1 VTNASAFGDIGYTAV
16 GDPEATDNPTV
27 SEALDG
33 PHAEDWANS
42 IYNENVSLMKREV
55 FEVVDLPMG
64 RKALKSRYL
73 LKLKRMAEGRM
84 KFKARLVVLGCGQRE
99 GIDYLE
105 TFAPVAKGGTIR
117 LLLALSQLLGLHI
130 HQMDVDTAF
139 LYAKLKE
146 EIYMHPPEG
155 MDGIPEG
162 KVLKLLKSLYGLK
175 QSPMNFN
182 NTINEF
188 IESMGFKR
196 CVSDHCL
203 YVRWNGK
210 DIMLLVLYVDDIV
223 IAGSDLAEVEMVK
236 ADFKKR
242 FEMKDLGEL
251 RHYLGMTI
259 ERNGSESIKVHQ
271 ADYAR
276 TVVKKYQRYLKAGN
290 RHRATVPMTRDMKLT
305 RDEKRTAKQ
314 QAYVDSFP
322 YQELLGSLLYLAV
335 NTRPDIA
342 FAVNACARYSNSPT
356 YVACRTLVRILDYVS
371 NTLDV
376 GIVYRGTV
384 WDIHGFC
391 DSDWAGDIDT
401 RRSTTG
407 YLTFMAGGPIAWQSR
422 LQTTVAT
429 SSMEAEYMAAY
440 ALIQEICWLRG
451 VLSELGFN
459 TDEPTKVYMD
469 SKSAIDLANNPVHH
483 KRSKHIAIKYHW
495 IRQMV
500 SRHLVKLVH
509 VTSQMQLADMLTKAL
524 AEVIFNELT
533 ERVLG

>member
-1 VTNASAFGDIGYTAV
+1 METDDHRPGKRVRKQNIMTNASAFGDIGYTAV
-16 GDPEATDNPTV
+16 GDPEATDNPTL

-33 PHAEDWANS
+33 PHAKDWANS

-55 FEVVDLPMG
+55 FDVVDLPEG

-73 LKLKRMAEGRM
+73 LKLKKMAEGRM

-117 LLLALSQLLGLHI
+117 LLLALAQLLGLHV
-130 HQMDVDTAF
+130 HLMDLDTAF

-155 MDGIPEG
+155 MDEILEG
-162 KVLKLLKSLYGLK
+162 KVLKLLKFLYGLK

-223 IAGSDLAEVEMVK
+223 IAGSDLAEVERVK

-276 TVVKKYQRYLKAGN
+276 TVVKKYQRYLKVGN
-290 RHRATVPMTRDMKLT
+290 RHRTTVPMTRDLKLT
-305 RDEKRTAKQ
+305 
-314 QAYVDSFP
+314 
-322 YQELLGSLLYLAV
+322 
-335 NTRPDIA
+335 
-342 FAVNACARYSNSPT
+342 
-356 YVACRTLVRILDYVS
+356 
-371 NTLDV
+371 
-376 GIVYRGTV
+376 
-384 WDIHGFC
+384 
-391 DSDWAGDIDT
+391 
-401 RRSTTG
+401 
-407 YLTFMAGGPIAWQSR
+407 
-422 LQTTVAT
+422 
-429 SSMEAEYMAAY
+429 
-440 ALIQEICWLRG
+440 
-451 VLSELGFN
+451 
-459 TDEPTKVYMD
+459 
-469 SKSAIDLANNPVHH
+469 
-483 KRSKHIAIKYHW
+483 
-495 IRQMV
+495 
-500 SRHLVKLVH
+500 
-509 VTSQMQLADMLTKAL
+509 
-524 AEVIFNELT
+524 
-533 ERVLG
+533 